1 MPSTRSQRGQGTVE
15 YVAIIALVAL
25 VLAAAVAGAAG
36 LGAGIG
42 NAVVGQIRHALCV
55 VAEPRVRGAGRRAA
69 VRHADGAR

>member
-1 MPSTRSQRGQGTVE
+1 MPSTRSERGQGTVE

-36 LGAGIG
+36 LGPGIG

-55 VAEPRVRGAGRRAA
+55 VAGRACE
-69 VRHADGAR
+69 